1 MASFG
6 LDISDSVLRLA
17 VVEKTRH
24 GWRLPV
30 RAEVELPAGAI
41 TDGDIIQPDVVVEA
55 TQNLYRAAGV
65 KHFRVAISI
74 PERHTFVKLIAPT
87 NDSGGTTDERIAA
100 AIVQDLPYS
109 IEEVYWDWHDL
120 QKKNSLN
127 QDLYLV
133 GAAPKS
139 TVDSYLKVMK
149 LAGLEVERLEIES
162 LAIARALFGLASP
175 ADTRIILDLG
185 RTRSTLI
192 LVEHG
197 VVQFTST
204 VRYAGRELNR
214 FIADEL
220 HISEAQAEKAKAL
233 FGLDPRKGKGLLRRV
248 LAPHLDVIAETV
260 KKFEQYYTE
269 HFVDHSPVTAVH
281 VTGSG
286 ALLLGIREELQRALN
301 HEVVVEPAW
310 VYQQFH
316 QLDDTLPADIGYTF
330 TTAFGLA
337 LDPEVLRP

>member
-30 RAEVELPAGAI
+30 RAEVELPPGAI
-41 TDGDIIQPDVVVEA
+41 TDGDILQPDVVVEA

-65 KHFRVAISI
+65 KHPRVAISI
-74 PERHTFVKLIAPT
+74 PERHTFVKLITP
-87 NDSGGTTDERIAA
+87 SGEGGSSIEDRISA

-109 IEEVYWDWHDL
+109 IEEVYWDWHNL
-120 QKKNSLN
+120 EKKNSLN

-133 GAAPKS
+133 GAAPKA

-162 LAIARALFGLASP
+162 LAIARALFGLTPP
-175 ADTRIILDLG
+175 ADTRVILDLG

-192 LVEHG
+192 LVDHG

-220 HISEAQAEKAKAL
+220 HITETQAEKAKSL

-260 KKFEQYYTE
+260 MKFEQYYAE
-269 HFVDHSPVTAVH
+269 HFVDHGPVAAVH

-301 HEVVVEPAW
+301 HEVVVEPSW
-310 VYQQFH
+310 LYHQFH
-316 QLDDTLPADIGYTF
+316 QLDSTLPGEIGYTF
-330 TTAFGLA
+330 TTAFGLG
-337 LDPEVLRP
+337 LDPELL